1 MIQELSPVIG
11 YYQAMFLAGYTS
23 YQIQEIM
30 KGSTYESISQ
40 KQ

>member
-1 MIQELSPVIG
+1 MIQELVPVMG
-11 YYQAMFLAGYTS
+11 YYQAMLLAGYTS

-40 KQ
+40 E